1 MSRSLLFEFMSIF
14 TPKRNGTL
22 SISLRRGARLIGV
35 NKDTLSKAYKQLEE
49 HGFIELQRGE
59 NWQQGEAREYRLTF
73 EMANGRAATDEWKN
87 WMPKNQRSGD
97 LGLSVP
103 LNRTVTGFETDKRPR
118 RASWDDALIK

>member
-1 MSRSLLFEFMSIF
+1 M
-14 TPKRNGTL
+14 
-22 SISLRRGARLIGV
+22 IGV

-73 EMANGRAATDEWKN
+73 EMAKGRAATDEWKN
-87 WMPKNQRSGD
+87 WMPKNQRSED

-103 LNRTVTGFETDKRPR
+103 LNRTVKGFDTDKCSRET
-118 RASWDDALIK
+118 SWDDALTK